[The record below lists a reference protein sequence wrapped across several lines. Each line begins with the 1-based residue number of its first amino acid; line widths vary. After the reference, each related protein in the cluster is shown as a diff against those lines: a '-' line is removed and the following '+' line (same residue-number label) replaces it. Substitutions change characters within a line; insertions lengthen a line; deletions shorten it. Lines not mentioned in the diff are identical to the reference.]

1 MAIDPEKKL
10 NTYGKGKYLLRK
22 AFEGDWLPESILWR
36 EKAAFSDAVGHS
48 MVDDLKSM
56 PRRSTLTAS
65 LPRSAASTPM
75 AAPLP
80 RKACCTAKFLRS
92 ITPARRR

>member
-36 EKAAFSDAVGHS
+36 EK
-48 MVDDLKSM
+48 
-56 PRRSTLTAS
+56 P
-65 LPRSAASTPM
+65 PSAMRWVT
-75 AAPLP
+75 
-80 RKACCTAKFLRS
+80 RWWT
-92 ITPARRR
+92 I